1 MLKNN
6 RRLETI
12 EVLKTKVGTIEVLET
27 KVRTNEVLETK
38 KNEMLQNNRRL
49 PSF

>member
-12 EVLKTKVGTIEVLET
+12 EVSKTKVGTIEVLET

-38 KNEMLQNNRRL
+38 KNEMLQNNIRL